1 MPARFVFCSS
11 ISAALGT
18 PAPARIPEAAIK
30 ALGQVSHTGYAAS
43 KLVGER
49 IVQAAV
55 ENHGAR
61 ATVLRIGQVVSD
73 TKVGVWKDTEAFP
86 LIIRSAVTMGI
97 LPKIDMTCQWLPVD
111 TLAEVVLEI
120 VGLSDEQSKI
130 ENGRQLFYNVLSPHT
145 FSWTPELGSA
155 LHTTNLSASEDISF
169 KDWLAHLRSLSAT
182 TASCI
187 NTNRS
192 EAADPQRNPAIK
204 LVDFFAEGFADKTA
218 GSEIVFEISMA
229 EEASAALRNAPK
241 VIESGLLK
249 KTVEVWMKRWTG
261 KKDTVLEELV
271 SMDQNLKLSPID
283 TVSCGRSPLPKIN
296 KPT

>member
-11 ISAALGT
+11 ISDALGT
-18 PAPARIPEAAIK
+18 SAPARIPEAAIK
-30 ALGQVSHTGYAAS
+30 SLGHVSHTGYAAS

-61 ATVLRIGQVVSD
+61 ATVLRIGQVVGD

-86 LIIRSAVTMGI
+86 LIIRSAVTMGT

-111 TLAEVVLEI
+111 TLAEAVLEI
-120 VGLSDEQSKI
+120 VGLSDGQSTI
-130 ENGRQLFYNVLSPHT
+130 EDGRQLFYNVLSPHT

-155 LHTTNLSASEDISF
+155 LHATNLSAFKEISY
-169 KDWLAHLRSLSAT
+169 KDWLAHLRSLSAI
-182 TASCI
+182 TASYI

-192 EAADPQRNPAIK
+192 EAADPNCNPAIK
-204 LVDFFAEGFADKTA
+204 LVDFFAENFVEKSGD
-218 GSEIVFEISMA
+218 SEIVFEISKA

-241 VIESGLLK
+241 VIESGLLEK
-249 KTVEVWMKRWTG
+249 MVEVWMKRWTW
-261 KKDTVLEELV
+261 KKD
-271 SMDQNLKLSPID
+271 K
-283 TVSCGRSPLPKIN
+283 
-296 KPT
+296 

>member
-11 ISAALGT
+11 ISAALDT
-18 PAPARIPEAAIK
+18 PAPARIPEAPIK
-30 ALGQVSHTGYAAS
+30 SLGQVSHTGYAAS

-61 ATVLRIGQVVSD
+61 ATVLRIGQVVGD

-111 TLAEVVLEI
+111 TLAEAVLEI
-120 VGLSDEQSKI
+120 VGLSDGQWKT
-130 ENGRQLFYNVLSPHT
+130 ENGRQLIYNVLSPHT
-145 FSWTPELGSA
+145 FSWTPELCSA
-155 LHTTNLSASEDISF
+155 LHATNLSAFEDVSF

-187 NTNRS
+187 ISTESKQPIQTATQRS
-192 EAADPQRNPAIK
+192 S
-204 LVDFFAEGFADKTA
+204 LW
-218 GSEIVFEISMA
+218 IS
-229 EEASAALRNAPK
+229 
-241 VIESGLLK
+241 LLK
-249 KTVEVWMKRWTG
+249 VSQIKRGVRILYLRVVWLRKRVRLLGT
-261 KKDTVLEELV
+261 
-271 SMDQNLKLSPID
+271 
-283 TVSCGRSPLPKIN
+283 RRR
-296 KPT
+296 